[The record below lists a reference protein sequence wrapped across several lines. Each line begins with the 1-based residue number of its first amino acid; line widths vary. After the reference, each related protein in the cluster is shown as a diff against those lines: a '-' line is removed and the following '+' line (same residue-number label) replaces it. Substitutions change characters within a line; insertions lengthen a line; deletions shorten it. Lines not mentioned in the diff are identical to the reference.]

1 MSKVIVEKIS
11 DYDNVLIIDKD
22 SNNGTSI
29 YNKLINTLKSH
40 NIIDTN
46 YNKLQILKDNIC
58 IVYNINNFN
67 RYEDIEMFKEIYE
80 NKLNKH
86 SILLLTLNKYNNK
99 IIDINGVIVCHSKL
113 IKQLMKLPQFNDVI
127 NEVIRYNISIDNLK
141 YYLNEIIRLL
151 LISIVHENKL
161 NNNCFKYVKDR
172 IKWFIEKD
180 SKHNNKVNS
189 VSYLDKTGVA
199 LDSKSEHKQ
208 YSLNNN
214 NGIFTYTIK

>member
-67 RYEDIEMFKEIYE
+67 GYEDIEMFKEFYE

-127 NEVIRYNISIDNLK
+127 NEVIRYNISVDNLK
-141 YYLNEIIRLL
+141 YYVNEIIRLL

-180 SKHNNKVNS
+180 SKHDNKVNS
-189 VSYLDKTGVA
+189 VSYLDKTVVV
-199 LDSKSEHKQ
+199 LDYKSEHKQ
-208 YSLNNN
+208 YSLINN

>member
-67 RYEDIEMFKEIYE
+67 GYEDIEMFKEIYE

-127 NEVIRYNISIDNLK
+127 NEVIRYNISVDNLK

-180 SKHNNKVNS
+180 SKHDNKVNS
-189 VSYLDKTGVA
+189 VSYLDKTLVV
-199 LDSKSEHKQ
+199 LDYKSKHKQ

>member
-67 RYEDIEMFKEIYE
+67 GYEDIEMFKEIYE

-127 NEVIRYNISIDNLK
+127 NEVIRYNISVDNLK

-180 SKHNNKVNS
+180 SKHDNKVNS
-189 VSYLDKTGVA
+189 VSYLDKTVVV
-199 LDSKSEHKQ
+199 LDYKSEHKQ
-208 YSLNNN
+208 YSLINN

>member
-67 RYEDIEMFKEIYE
+67 GYEDIEMFKEFYE

-127 NEVIRYNISIDNLK
+127 NEVIKYNISVDNLK
-141 YYLNEIIRLL
+141 YYVNEIIRLL

-180 SKHNNKVNS
+180 SKHDNKVNS
-189 VSYLDKTGVA
+189 VSYLDKTVVV
-199 LDSKSEHKQ
+199 LDYKSEHKQ
-208 YSLNNN
+208 YSLINN

>member
-67 RYEDIEMFKEIYE
+67 GYEDIEMFKEIYE

-127 NEVIRYNISIDNLK
+127 NEVIRYNISVDNLK
-141 YYLNEIIRLL
+141 YYVNEIIRLL
-151 LISIVHENKL
+151 LISIIHENKL

-180 SKHNNKVNS
+180 SKHDNKVNS
-189 VSYLDKTGVA
+189 VSYLDKTVVV
-199 LDSKSEHKQ
+199 LDYKSEHKQ

>member
-67 RYEDIEMFKEIYE
+67 GYEDIEMFKEFYE

-127 NEVIRYNISIDNLK
+127 NEVIRYNISVDNLK
-141 YYLNEIIRLL
+141 YYVNEIIRLL

-189 VSYLDKTGVA
+189 VSYLDKTVVV
-199 LDSKSEHKQ
+199 LDYKSEHKQ
-208 YSLNNN
+208 YSLINN

>member
-67 RYEDIEMFKEIYE
+67 GYEDIEMFKEIYE

-127 NEVIRYNISIDNLK
+127 NEVIRYNISVDNLK
-141 YYLNEIIRLL
+141 YYVNEIIRLL

-180 SKHNNKVNS
+180 SKHDNKVNS
-189 VSYLDKTGVA
+189 VSYLDKTVVV
-199 LDSKSEHKQ
+199 LDYKSEHKQ
-208 YSLNNN
+208 YSLINN

>member
-40 NIIDTN
+40 NIINTN

-67 RYEDIEMFKEIYE
+67 GYEDIEMFKEFYE

-127 NEVIRYNISIDNLK
+127 NEVIRYNISVDNLK
-141 YYLNEIIRLL
+141 YYVNEIIRLL

-189 VSYLDKTGVA
+189 VSYLDKTVVV
-199 LDSKSEHKQ
+199 LDYKSEHKQ
-208 YSLNNN
+208 YSLINN
-214 NGIFTYTIK
+214 NGIFTYKIK

>member
-67 RYEDIEMFKEIYE
+67 GYEDIEMFKEIYE

-127 NEVIRYNISIDNLK
+127 NEVIRYNISVDNLK

-180 SKHNNKVNS
+180 SKHDNKVNS
-189 VSYLDKTGVA
+189 VSYLDKTVVV
-199 LDSKSEHKQ
+199 LDYKSEHKQ
-208 YSLNNN
+208 Y
-214 NGIFTYTIK
+214 

>member
-67 RYEDIEMFKEIYE
+67 GYEDIEMFKEIYE

-127 NEVIRYNISIDNLK
+127 NEVIRYNISVDNLK
-141 YYLNEIIRLL
+141 YYVNEIIRLL

-161 NNNCFKYVKDR
+161 YVGYYFLL
-172 IKWFIEKD
+172 II
-180 SKHNNKVNS
+180 
-189 VSYLDKTGVA
+189 
-199 LDSKSEHKQ
+199 
-208 YSLNNN
+208 
-214 NGIFTYTIK
+214 